1 MYLHGF
7 QTSIEVEQ
15 NCSLPNLFYLD
26 KERLYPWASTDS
38 IAELHRNKVL
48 MGRYR
53 AYVNNRMKKNTEIY
67 RMFNVIVRSKAS
79 IQSSNTRV
87 QSSHMN
93 SMKYSEYKE
102 ADINMFNEV
111 YKSNNIKVIVQN
123 PSKDHISVSKVQER
137 VS

>member
-1 MYLHGF
+1 
-7 QTSIEVEQ
+7 
-15 NCSLPNLFYLD
+15 
-26 KERLYPWASTDS
+26 
-38 IAELHRNKVL
+38 